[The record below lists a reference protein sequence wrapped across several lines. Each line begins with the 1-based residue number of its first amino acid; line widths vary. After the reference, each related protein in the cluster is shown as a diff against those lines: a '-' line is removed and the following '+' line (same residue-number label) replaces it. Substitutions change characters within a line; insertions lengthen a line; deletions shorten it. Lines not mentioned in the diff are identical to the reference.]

1 MSRKTMFAILSLL
14 SALNVIALAVNVSL
28 PSRAAVGGMSYH
40 SMSTSPSS
48 RIDRQSFSVVVMRDA
63 NLTFDLPVRR

>member
-1 MSRKTMFAILSLL
+1 
-14 SALNVIALAVNVSL
+14 
-28 PSRAAVGGMSYH
+28 MSYQ